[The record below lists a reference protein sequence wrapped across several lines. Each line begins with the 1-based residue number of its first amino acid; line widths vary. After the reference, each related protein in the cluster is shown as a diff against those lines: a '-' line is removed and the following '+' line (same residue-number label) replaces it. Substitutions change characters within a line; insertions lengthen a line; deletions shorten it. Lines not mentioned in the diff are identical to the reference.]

1 MGEISV
7 SLVKLALWQR
17 ALPERLEVGGM
28 GIGDW
33 AWEGELELPW
43 KPSEGSY
50 QGCLFFLSLDV
61 VLGEVRRME

>member
-17 ALPERLEVGGM
+17 ALPERLEVGGT
-28 GIGDW
+28 GW
-33 AWEGELELPW
+33 WKGELELPW

-50 QGCLFFLSLDV
+50 QGCLFFLPLDV